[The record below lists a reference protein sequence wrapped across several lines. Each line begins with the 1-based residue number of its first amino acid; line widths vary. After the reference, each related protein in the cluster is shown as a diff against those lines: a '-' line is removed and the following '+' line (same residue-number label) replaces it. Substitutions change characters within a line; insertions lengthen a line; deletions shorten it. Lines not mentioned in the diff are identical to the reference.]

1 MDQLRC
7 LKHLSE
13 HSARAELR
21 TISRR
26 MGEEIESGSTLTE
39 AVSLHHRLLRQR
51 DVLLIRTGEMTGRLD
66 ECLVSLADQ
75 LERDDA
81 RIRKVMG
88 LMILPM
94 VVIHLMIPMMNL
106 PELFQGGSRFV
117 SYGFAVLRG
126 FAGLYG
132 WMGAIWLGWVM
143 ARKHLRLSQGL
154 ETLACGLPLL
164 GTAMKKNALARFC
177 RNLYFYLN
185 AGIPVLKALPA
196 AGEASGSPQIQSEIT
211 RRVSTMSEHSASL
224 ASVVAHCRAFDP
236 DSLSM
241 LEAGER
247 SGDIDR
253 TLQSL
258 ADLAESQADRALDR
272 LASWGPKLLY
282 FSLGIA
288 VILRIFQYMMAYMNF
303 LNEIIGS

>member
-21 TISRR
+21 TISRH

-143 ARKHLRLSQGL
+143 ARKHLRLSGPGHCL
-154 ETLACGLPLL
+154 WFASAWDSDEEKRLL
-164 GTAMKKNALARFC
+164 VLSKPIL
-177 RNLYFYLN
+177 YLN

-196 AGEASGSPQIQSEIT
+196 GGGLWKPQFSNYSQGFPCRALAAG
-211 RRVSTMSEHSASL
+211 L
-224 ASVVAHCRAFDP
+224 VVAIVSLRP
-236 DSLSM
+236 GSLSM

-253 TLQSL
+253 T
-258 ADLAESQADRALDR
+258 AEFG
-272 LASWGPKLLY
+272 GPCGE
-282 FSLGIA
+282 SG
-288 VILRIFQYMMAYMNF
+288 
-303 LNEIIGS
+303 